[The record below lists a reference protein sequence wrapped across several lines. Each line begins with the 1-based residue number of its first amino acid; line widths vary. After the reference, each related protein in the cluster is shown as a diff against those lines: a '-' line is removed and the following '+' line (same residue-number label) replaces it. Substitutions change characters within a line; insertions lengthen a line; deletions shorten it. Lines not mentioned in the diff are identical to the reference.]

1 MSKSGE
7 LRVFGVRGL
16 PEISKGMNLQTAILG
31 LLKKQGETLQD
42 GDIVVVTQKIVSKA
56 EGRIRQLSS
65 YKPSEL
71 AKALASSLE
80 KDPRHVESILQESRK
95 ILRAERGVI
104 IAETKHGFVCANA
117 GIDNSNIDQGK
128 ISLLPKN
135 PDASARRIRE
145 GIRRAGVEV
154 GVIITDTFGRPFREG
169 HVNFAIGIAGI
180 SPMVDY
186 RGRDDGYGNTLKV
199 TVIAIADEIASAAE
213 LVMGKLDRIPVA
225 VVRGYKYSKMDRGAR
240 KLVRPSSMNL
250 FK

>member
-1 MSKSGE
+1 MKGGE
-7 LRVFGVRGL
+7 LRLFGVKGL
-16 PEISKGMNLQTAILG
+16 PEISKGMDIAPAILG
-31 LLKKQGETLQD
+31 ALKKQGETLQD
-42 GDIVVVTQKIVSKA
+42 GDVVVVTQKIVSKA
-56 EGRIRQLSS
+56 EGRVRPLSS
-65 YKPSEL
+65 YKPSKL

-80 KDPRHVESILQESRK
+80 KDPRHVEAILQESKR

-117 GIDNSNIDQGK
+117 GIDHSNIDQGM

-145 GIRRAGVEV
+145 GIRKAGVDV
-154 GVIITDTFGRPFREG
+154 AVIITDTFGRPFREG

-180 SPMVDY
+180 SPMLDY

-199 TVIAIADEIASAAE
+199 TTVAIADEIASSAE

-225 VVRGYKYSKMDRGAR
+225 VVRGYKYAKRDGRAR
-240 KLVRPSSMNL
+240 ELVRPSSMNL
-250 FK
+250 FR